1 MTRTEFIQKMA
12 ELGATPEQIKLGL
25 QRRRSEI
32 GLFDD
37 EIDNN
42 DLGSI
47 TSKYESGNDPSAIS
61 SGQGDIGGK
70 SYGLFQ
76 LSTETGT
83 LRDFLNTSGY
93 ANQFQGTIGSP
104 NFDKKWKELSQD
116 EEFNN
121 KQKEYIINT
130 HYKPVEN
137 YLRSKYGLDISQSK
151 AVKELVYS
159 TANQFG
165 AKLAQKVFDEALSG
179 KTELDEKTF
188 IDSVIDVK
196 LDTDRWF
203 KSSPI
208 ETRQSVKNRFAKE
221 REDLY
226 GLITPQT
233 EQVTE
238 QPTEQVV
245 SRGESVRSGN
255 SFLNKL

>member
-47 TSKYESGNDPSAIS
+47 ASKYESGNDPSIIS
-61 SGQGDIGGK
+61 SGEGDIGGK

-208 ETRQSVKNRFAKE
+208 ETRQSVKNRFIKE

-226 GLITPQT
+226 LITPPI

-238 QPTEQVV
+238 QPYRT
-245 SRGESVRSGN
+245 SS
-255 SFLNKL
+255 